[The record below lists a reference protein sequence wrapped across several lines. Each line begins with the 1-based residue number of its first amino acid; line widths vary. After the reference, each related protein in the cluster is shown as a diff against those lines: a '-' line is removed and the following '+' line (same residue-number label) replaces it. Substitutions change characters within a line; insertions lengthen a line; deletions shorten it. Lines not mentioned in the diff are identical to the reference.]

1 MTLKEFLENIN
12 NPDICGIWVY
22 IVNDG
27 EYCLDD
33 DYLDEFKG
41 LLDREVNDF
50 EQEDTNYY
58 WVWLKDI

>member
-1 MTLKEFLENIN
+1 MILKEFLEKIKNS
-12 NPDICGIWVY
+12 DICGVWVY
-22 IVNDG
+22 IVNEG

-50 EQEDTNYY
+50 EQEDTDYY
-58 WVWLKDI
+58 WVWLKE